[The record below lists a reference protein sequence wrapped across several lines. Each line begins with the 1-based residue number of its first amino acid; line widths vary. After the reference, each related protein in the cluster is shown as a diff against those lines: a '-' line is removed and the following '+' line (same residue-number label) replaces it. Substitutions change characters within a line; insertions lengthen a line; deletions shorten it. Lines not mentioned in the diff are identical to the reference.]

1 MTRSPAVPVDGRRIL
16 WLFEGDPGGSG
27 DVWGRRGRGG
37 TGVADGHPER
47 HGLAHY
53 GLEALHVGFGQQVGI
68 GVQDPYR
75 PFDQKRDSARDAY
88 ASGVRRRAIVAKR
101 LNKASAIPM
110 MTVGLRISALG
121 NQFAEPEQASALAG

>member
-1 MTRSPAVPVDGRRIL
+1 MVAEYSGFSKVTR
-16 WLFEGDPGGSG
+16 EGAAMSGGG
-27 DVWGRRGRGG
+27 VVGEAR
-37 TGVADGHPER
+37 GVADGHPER
-47 HGLAHY
+47 HGLARY

-101 LNKASAIPM
+101 LNKASATPM